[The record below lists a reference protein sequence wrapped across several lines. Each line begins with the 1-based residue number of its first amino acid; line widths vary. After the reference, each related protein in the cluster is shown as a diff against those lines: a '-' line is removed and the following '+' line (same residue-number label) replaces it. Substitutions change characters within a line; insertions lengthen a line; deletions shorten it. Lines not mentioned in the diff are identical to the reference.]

1 MTFLSNIIY
10 QKKNNLDR
18 IHLAK
23 YINQWKTET
32 ITSVYLKLKL
42 IRFQSLLLKMATKNK
57 SNG

>member
-42 IRFQSLLLKMATKNK
+42 MLLKMATKNK
-57 SNG
+57 WLIINSY